1 MCQETA
7 QNRMKPYVKNE
18 ILPVVTWKAFLKC
31 GNPFR
36 SVEIVPEI
44 KWNSFQECVDHSS
57 NHVEN
62 SIGPSESMLERR
74 LLSMVEETLG
84 NSFPQISVCTV
95 LLR

>member
-18 ILPVVTWKAFLKC
+18 ILPVVMWEAFLKC

-36 SVEIVPEI
+36 NVEIVPEI
-44 KWNSFQECVDHSS
+44 MWKSFQECEDHSS

-62 SIGPSESMLERR
+62 FPLDLVSPWWSE
-74 LLSMVEETLG
+74 G
-84 NSFPQISVCTV
+84 Y
-95 LLR
+95 

>member
-18 ILPVVTWKAFLKC
+18 ILPVVMWKAFLKC

-57 NHVEN
+57 NHVEKFPLDLV
-62 SIGPSESMLERR
+62 SPWWSE
-74 LLSMVEETLG
+74 G
-84 NSFPQISVCTV
+84 Y
-95 LLR
+95 